1 MDFKLHTP
9 IGVNDRLIEEAAVKK
24 NVCRKIEDVFLGYGY
39 REIESPTFEYIDV
52 FSDEKMG
59 SISPKEMFRFFDK
72 DGNVLALRSDMTP
85 PAARIAATEIESD
98 GPIRLCYFGNS
109 FRNSKSYQGKRCE
122 FAQAGVEL
130 MGAQGVYADAEAIA
144 VSIKSILACSISD
157 FKLNIGQVGFFNAV
171 LDETGL
177 EKDEKNQLKNFIAS
191 RNYAEAE
198 GFIKSKNMPEK
209 TKRLFLEFPKL
220 VGGTEILDYTR
231 GLTESTEALK
241 ALDELETLYN
251 VLILHGVS
259 KYISFDLS
267 MVNKLNYYTGIIFRG
282 YTYGTGY
289 SIVDGGRYDNLVKQ
303 FGKNIPAVGF
313 GIKIDEVISVLM
325 KNGVDFSKDEVKA
338 MIGFSGPGLA
348 SAIKIAEVYRK
359 GGVKV
364 ENSLVG
370 PDLEENISYM
380 LSKGYESLIF
390 FKDAINI
397 TYVRSTEDMGV
408 LKSEIKVSD
417 LVFPERRADK

>member
-1 MDFKLHTP
+1 MIMDFKLHTP
-9 IGVNDRLIEEAAVKK
+9 IGVNDRLPDEALVKK
-24 NVCRKIEDVFLGYGY
+24 TVCSKIENIFLGYGY

-85 PAARIAATEIESD
+85 PVARIAATEFEGN

-130 MGAQGVYADAEAIA
+130 MGADGVYADAEAIA
-144 VSIKSILACSISD
+144 VSIKSILASGIKE

-177 EKDEKNQLKNFIAS
+177 EKEEKNKLKNYIAS

-198 GFIKSKNMPEK
+198 EFIKQKNMPENIK
-209 TKRLFLEFPKL
+209 ELFLDFPKL
-220 VGGTEILDYTR
+220 VGGTDILDYTR
-231 GLTESTEALK
+231 SLTKSDDALK
-241 ALDELETLYN
+241 FLDELETLYN
-251 VLILHGVS
+251 MLIMHGVNS
-259 KYISFDLS
+259 YVSFDLS

-282 YTYGTGY
+282 YTYGSGY

-313 GIKIDEVISVLM
+313 GIKIDEVINVLI
-325 KNGVDFSKDEVKA
+325 KNGADYSSRDVKA
-338 MIGFSGPGLA
+338 MVGCTALGLS
-348 SAIKIAEVYRK
+348 SALKIADIYRK

-364 ENSLVG
+364 ENSLIG
-370 PDLEENISYM
+370 PDIEKNIDYM
-380 LSKGYESLIF
+380 VEKNYDSLIF
-390 FKDAINI
+390 FNDSIHI
-397 TYVRSTEDMGV
+397 TYVRNTHKGILKTEI
-408 LKSEIKVSD
+408 SVSD
-417 LVFPERRADK
+417 LVFPGKESR